1 MIGAAAQEPSS
12 VVCEVDA
19 FPPPD
24 TFEWTLNNSAGSTK
38 VDPVSNRFIY
48 LYKHKVIKP
57 FVGCIQIGADLAS
70 QAPN

>member
-1 MIGAAAQEPSS
+1 MIGAAVQEPSS

-38 VDPVSNRFIY
+38 VDPVSGSLIY
-48 LYKHKVIKP
+48 LYVNKAIKP
-57 FVGCIQIGADLAS
+57 FVGCIQRGVD
-70 QAPN
+70 